1 MYALWCVNKY
11 MNLEIINIAAD
22 TKNNKDIKNHTHFIK
37 LKNSV
42 CGDEIQLKLII
53 KGNKITNIGYQT
65 DSCIYCQASAS
76 LVSKISMNSKKDK
89 IIKLCNEAKLFF
101 NKNEEN
107 LNKNLKLFS
116 KLFLKKNLSRKDCIL
131 LPFKAMEK
139 IVSN

>member
-1 MYALWCVNKY
+1 

-53 KGNKITNIGYQT
+53 KQDKITNIGYQT
-65 DSCIYCQASAS
+65 ESCIYCQASAS
-76 LVSKISMNSKKDK
+76 LLSKISKNSKKDK
-89 IIKLCNEAKLFF
+89 IIKLCDEAKSFF
-101 NKNEEN
+101 EKDDKN

-116 KLFLKKNLSRKDCIL
+116 KLFVKVNLSRKDCIL
-131 LPFKAMEK
+131 LPFKAMKK

>member
-1 MYALWCVNKY
+1 

-37 LKNSV
+37 LKNSI

-53 KGNKITNIGYQT
+53 NQDKITNIGYQT
-65 DSCIYCQASAS
+65 ESCIYCQASAS
-76 LVSKISMNSKKDK
+76 LLSKISKNSKKGK
-89 IIKLCNEAKLFF
+89 IIKLCDEAKSFF
-101 NKNEEN
+101 DKDDKN

-116 KLFLKKNLSRKDCIL
+116 KLFVKGNLSRKDCIL
-131 LPFKAMEK
+131 LPFKAMKK